1 MEGLEELVE
10 VWLARPKPQTRNSGE
25 LRGKPKAGR
34 QIQALPVNGPQLV
47 SRGLEGSHPISVEGK
62 REVVGVAKK
71 GPHQGGVNFAVL
83 DISKHPRAG
92 GSFESV
98 CKPSHKLIIL
108 K

>member
-1 MEGLEELVE
+1 MEELEELVE

-25 LRGKPKAGR
+25 LCGKPKAGR

-47 SRGLEGSHPISVEGK
+47 SRGLERSHPISVEGK
-62 REVVGVAKK
+62 REVVGVSKK
-71 GPHQGGVNFAVL
+71 GPHQVGVNFAVL

-92 GSFESV
+92 SSFESV
-98 CKPSHKLIIL
+98 CKPSDKLVIM